1 MIIEV
6 CTQGALP
13 GGVVVFFWTLAT
25 WQSESRGSVVEGM
38 LIIMTRTSHTLH
50 TQYTRAI

>member
-13 GGVVVFFWTLAT
+13 GGVVVFFWRHLRLGNQNHAV
-25 WQSESRGSVVEGM
+25 Q
-38 LIIMTRTSHTLH
+38 
-50 TQYTRAI
+50 

>member
-13 GGVVVFFWTLAT
+13 GGVVVFFWTLA
-25 WQSESRGSVVEGM
+25 R
-38 LIIMTRTSHTLH
+38 LAIRITRFSS
-50 TQYTRAI
+50 